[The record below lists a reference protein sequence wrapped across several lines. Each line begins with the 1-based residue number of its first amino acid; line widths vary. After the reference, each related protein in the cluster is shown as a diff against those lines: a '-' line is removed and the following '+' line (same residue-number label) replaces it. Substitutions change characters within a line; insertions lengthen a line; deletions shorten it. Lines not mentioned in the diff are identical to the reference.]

1 MKSSINTQLIL
12 TFDGQDDYID
22 IGQTDL
28 GGVLAGGSSALTIS
42 GWVRPHNLSQKTS
55 NHGTRNVFFAQ
66 ASDFYNDNLE
76 LGISPEG
83 NLDVYFDENQ
93 DDITK
98 TFGQGELSVG
108 QWHFFSVVF
117 SKGEVTV
124 HLDDNQ
130 YTGSF
135 KGSSL
140 DPAAGSPVTIG
151 ATLHSDVYFNG
162 QITHLSVWNYACSKD
177 QIQQHRSGAL
187 KGNETGLTA
196 YWMLNEGKGD
206 TIQDQTANAHHG
218 ILHGKPQW
226 DRVEMPSAI
235 VSQLPN
241 PKEKPDEPPSSSE
254 AEVRDQKLASSET
267 EAAPQ
272 SVTQENLSTDE
283 FISAATTSVEAQQKS
298 GSTTTKP
305 QYKILAIDG
314 GGIRG
319 IIPAVILAEIEKR
332 TQKPIFSL
340 FDLIAGTSTGG
351 ILALGL
357 TKPKLD
363 LQAADSKPKAQ
374 YSAEDFIEMYLDKGD
389 EIFYE
394 PFVEKLLGPIEDF
407 LFQPK
412 YASSTREEVL
422 REYLGDTPLERCL
435 TEIFVTSYDLEEG
448 IPILFTSKVG
458 KQQIGSRS
466 FRKLCRG
473 FTFKDAGMAT
483 SAIPT
488 YFPPYRV
495 YTTQNNGGYYAL
507 IDGGLVAN
515 NPTALAIL
523 EAENNAAQQG
533 KTLHAQD
540 ILIVSLGTGA
550 LTETYKYDDVR
561 NWGILQ
567 WTRPLLNLVL
577 DGGSEVIA
585 GQLERS
591 LKANYKD
598 NSSLYYRFQT
608 SLTRELG
615 IIDNTQRGNIL
626 RLKTLAEQII
636 EDRTEEIDQLC
647 DLLTQ

>member
-1 MKSSINTQLIL
+1 MNSSIYTQLTL

-28 GGVLAGGSSALTIS
+28 GGVLAKGSSELTIS
-42 GWVRPHNLSQKTS
+42 GWVKPQNLSQETS
-55 NHGTRNVFFAQ
+55 NHGTGNVFFAR
-66 ASDFYNDNLE
+66 ASDDDNDNLE

-117 SKGEVTV
+117 NKGKVTV

-135 KGSSL
+135 NGSSL
-140 DPAAGSPVTIG
+140 DQAVGSPVTIG
-151 ATLHSDVYFNG
+151 ATLHSDIYFNG
-162 QITHLSVWNYACSKD
+162 QITHLSVWNYACSQD
-177 QIQQHRSGAL
+177 EIQQHRSGDL
-187 KGNETGLTA
+187 KGTETGLTA
-196 YWMLNEGKGD
+196 YWILNEGKGN
-206 TIQDQTANAHHG
+206 TIEDQTANAHHG
-218 ILHGKPQW
+218 TLHGQPQW
-226 DRVEMPSAI
+226 GIAEMPSEI
-235 VSQLPN
+235 VPQSSN
-241 PKEKPDEPPSSSE
+241 PKEKPEETPSNSE
-254 AEVRDQKLASSET
+254 AEVPDQKLTSSET
-267 EAAPQ
+267 ETAPQ
-272 SVTQENLSTDE
+272 PATQESLSSNE
-283 FISAATTSVEAQQKS
+283 AISAATPSVEAAQES

-332 TQKPIFSL
+332 TQKPTFSL

-357 TKPKLD
+357 TKPLLD
-363 LQAADSKPKAQ
+363 STASDSTPKAQ
-374 YSAEDFIEMYLDKGD
+374 YTAEEFINMYLDKGD

-394 PFVEKLLGPIEDF
+394 PFFEQLLGPIEDL

-422 REYLGDTPLERCL
+422 RQYLGDTPLEKCL
-435 TEIFVTSYDLEEG
+435 TEVFVTSYDIEQR
-448 IPILFTSKVG
+448 IPIFFTSKVG
-458 KQQIGSRS
+458 KQQIESRR

-473 FTFKDAGMAT
+473 FTLKDAGMAT
-483 SAIPT
+483 SSLPT

-495 YTTQNNGGYYAL
+495 HTTQNNSGYYAL
-507 IDGGLVAN
+507 IDGGIIAN
-515 NPTALAIL
+515 NPTALAIM
-523 EAENNAAQQG
+523 EAEDSAAKQG
-533 KTLHAQD
+533 KTLHAED
-540 ILIVSLGTGA
+540 ILIVSLGTGS
-550 LTETYKYDDVR
+550 LTETYKYDEVK
-561 NWGILQ
+561 NWGLLQ
-567 WTRPLLNLVL
+567 WTRPLLNLVF

-591 LKANYKD
+591 LKTINKED
-598 NSSLYYRFQT
+598 LSLYYRFQT
-608 SLTRELG
+608 FLTGELG
-615 IIDNTQRGNIL
+615 VIDNTQIGNIMQ
-626 RLKTLAEQII
+626 LKTLAEEII
-636 EDRTEEIDQLC
+636 EERTEEIDQLC
-647 DLLTQ
+647 DLLTK